1 MVTIGQLCSQLKES
15 NISDIAVLPCFY
27 LFLMLLDPMQALF
40 LESIRAST
48 SIGGIENASPAI
60 KLEIQAEMDRL
71 AKQVQD

>member
-1 MVTIGQLCSQLKES
+1 
-15 NISDIAVLPCFY
+15 
-27 LFLMLLDPMQALF
+27 MQALF